1 MFKPD
6 KLNDCIN
13 EMFAG
18 EKTDSTSDSGSSDIG
33 YNKTERFKRIS
44 YAFSDM
50 DKMDEVDTMKRNL
63 KLHMDKQIEHETQR
77 VKRAFDNAKKDK
89 KDLKRKNATLMG
101 EKDQLEREIA
111 TLDAEQ
117 RNANDKLCAFEKK
130 IAELLESRR
139 KDTEIFDQEKRDL
152 EQKNVECAN
161 QLCIEKRKFDREK
174 KTLTEDYEA
183 LKKVQVE
190 EKKTLEERNK
200 ALTQQ
205 LNAALQQNAAF
216 AMDIS
221 NQKKK
226 HDDKKRA
233 LEESFELFKSNW
245 LVAMQQWMKFIFP
258 QKAFMSTR
266 TELRMQRNPIQNSNQ
281 KNSKLANKIFYVKQ
295 HIEKKMKYATFRL
308 KTSNNMYQF
317 QFIWMKNKK

>member
-1 MFKPD
+1 MQDVNQYIRSQNVNFNYAKPHTMFKPD
-6 KLNDCIN
+6 KLNDSIN

-33 YNKTERFKRIS
+33 YNKTKRFKRIR

-63 KLHMDKQIEHETQR
+63 KLHMDNRIEHEAQR
-77 VKRAFDNAKKDK
+77 VKRAIDSLKKEK

-101 EKDQLEREIA
+101 EKDQLERKIA
-111 TLDAEQ
+111 TLNEEK
-117 RNANDKLCAFEKK
+117 RNANDKICAFEKK
-130 IAELLESRR
+130 IAELVESRR

-152 EQKNVECAN
+152 ELKNVECAN

-174 KTLTEDYEA
+174 KTLSEDYEA

-233 LEESFELFKSNW
+233 LEESFELFKTNW
-245 LVAMQQWMKFIFP
+245 LEAMQQ
-258 QKAFMSTR
+258 
-266 TELRMQRNPIQNSNQ
+266 
-281 KNSKLANKIFYVKQ
+281 
-295 HIEKKMKYATFRL
+295 
-308 KTSNNMYQF
+308 
-317 QFIWMKNKK
+317 